1 MNNRIL
7 KMIGILLILSIE
19 VQAGSKDIA
28 PVAAPVIPIEVET
41 LPWYFGLGLV
51 AIKFNACE
59 DDCSY
64 EDLTYG
70 AMLRGGYDY
79 NPYFGIEARYM
90 RTFLDKGPFGGLPI
104 EHIGLFLKPQYL
116 INEKINLYGLLG
128 YGYTK
133 NLGSGARLNYF
144 DDDSGFSAGVGIEYE
159 LSEDKWRLFL
169 DYQRLLIASNVPN
182 IDAISFGIRYSF

>member
-1 MNNRIL
+1 MSNIIF
-7 KMIGILLILSIE
+7 KVVGIVLLLSMGM
-19 VQAGSKDIA
+19 QAGNKRVS
-28 PVAAPVIPIEVET
+28 PVDAPVIPIVNEI
-41 LPWYFGLGLV
+41 PWYFGLGLV
-51 AIKFNACE
+51 AIKFHACE

-70 AMLRGGYDY
+70 VMLRGGYDY

-159 LSEDKWRLFL
+159 LSEEEWRLFL

-182 IDAISFGIRYSF
+182 IDAISFGIRHSF